1 MDAKQVLL
9 KVDNL
14 RFRWPSGQRDVLDIP
29 KFEVLSGEGV
39 FIKGESGTGKTTLL
53 SLIGGINL
61 PDAGC
66 IEVLGTDISKLR
78 QSRRDHF
85 RADHIGF
92 IFQLFNL
99 IPYLSVIENITL
111 ACKFSKLRTQRV
123 LAKSGSLEEEAYR
136 LLSQLQLNDRSM
148 LTRKVSDLSVG
159 QQQRVAAARALIGSP
174 ELIIA
179 DEPTAGLDVSVQ
191 GEVLNLMRGL
201 QSQFS
206 ISYLVITHNLPVV
219 RHTSDRIAIMYLGK
233 FVEQG
238 STQSIF
244 DSPAHPY
251 TQALLGAVP
260 KPDPKQR
267 RKIVS
272 IEGEVP
278 SLRLRPDGCD
288 FHPRCKYAQ
297 PRCKSEPPEETKIGS
312 EHTVRCHFPI
322 SG

>member
-179 DEPTAGLDVSVQ
+179 DEPTSALDADTREHFIQLLLEECKQSGATILFVSHDAGLEAAFDRSIQ
-191 GEVLNLMRGL
+191 LGELNRACEQSSNKGQEAVL
-201 QSQFS
+201 
-206 ISYLVITHNLPVV
+206 
-219 RHTSDRIAIMYLGK
+219 
-233 FVEQG
+233 
-238 STQSIF
+238 
-244 DSPAHPY
+244 
-251 TQALLGAVP
+251 
-260 KPDPKQR
+260 
-267 RKIVS
+267 
-272 IEGEVP
+272 
-278 SLRLRPDGCD
+278 
-288 FHPRCKYAQ
+288 
-297 PRCKSEPPEETKIGS
+297 
-312 EHTVRCHFPI
+312 
-322 SG
+322 